1 MNSYSQQSITVTN
14 SHFSV
19 KLDDGSEKT
28 VRVFGTHSDPHFSGK
43 DICDIMDIKDSKDV
57 LFSTVKETH
66 KTNLKKLL
74 EDLNNAPKQ
83 PSWLVGLN
91 PPDSLGSTNLST
103 LSYHEGRLVVLSEP
117 GVYDLLNGSKKHKN
131 KKVLKEAFDRVMYA
145 LKYENSVGLVDIF
158 SFASKMQIALDI
170 ESEWFK
176 DLWYPLSRANP
187 PHMGGVGR
195 VSNRPLIV
203 TQSLLD
209 WMGFQGRDLSDKQEK
224 FSRVLKRNEIQYVEI
239 GCDDPLAI
247 EYPSV
252 QTEMKLIP
260 KQVEQKKWIC
270 LDMRDF
276 KKAVMRLHTDNGD
289 LVREY
294 YLNLEELMFDYAEY
308 TKMYL
313 VAQREKEV
321 SHMMHQLAIKDDQLA
336 IKERSEEELKREQEE
351 LRQELEDVEKIG
363 VKTRNM
369 LEKEREA
376 REEAEKQKKIAELRA
391 VTLTRLNVAFQERA
405 KTQIFYI
412 VTSKVMAKDNE
423 FKIGGVENHSL
434 LKKRLSMYNT
444 GNSGVHSEL
453 TMFFVYFAEVANY
466 KQMEMR
472 VKELIHPFRSKR
484 NANSENFNLHFNIL
498 KPVVEMVSENYNEEI
513 DKLNGFVQAL
523 LETHTSEYVEPVE
536 VEAID
541 PDCVPDRLDV
551 QLTVTRRGFGTTYTQ
566 KAKISELDDSQL
578 KEVVSRVIET
588 LGTVRVIKRKDIE
601 RVLADSFVIQ
611 SNLRRIWD
619 VSKTLIEESG
629 KTPKY

>member
-1 MNSYSQQSITVTN
+1 LPY
-14 SHFSV
+14 
-19 KLDDGSEKT
+19 
-28 VRVFGTHSDPHFSGK
+28 
-43 DICDIMDIKDSKDV
+43 
-57 LFSTVKETH
+57 KE
-66 KTNLKKLL
+66 
-74 EDLNNAPKQ
+74 
-83 PSWLVGLN
+83 
-91 PPDSLGSTNLST
+91 LSAT
-103 LSYHEGRLVVLSEP
+103 
-117 GVYDLLNGSKKHKN
+117 
-131 KKVLKEAFDRVMYA
+131 
-145 LKYENSVGLVDIF
+145 
-158 SFASKMQIALDI
+158 
-170 ESEWFK
+170 
-176 DLWYPLSRANP
+176 
-187 PHMGGVGR
+187 
-195 VSNRPLIV
+195 
-203 TQSLLD
+203 
-209 WMGFQGRDLSDKQEK
+209 
-224 FSRVLKRNEIQYVEI
+224 
-239 GCDDPLAI
+239 DPLAI
-247 EYPSV
+247 TYPSL
-252 QTEMKLIP
+252 QTERLELEASNNLVK
-260 KQVEQKKWIC
+260 KKWIC
-270 LDMRDF
+270 MDVKQF
-276 KKAVMRLHTDNGD
+276 KKVVMRLNTESADV
-289 LVREY
+289 VRDY

-308 TKMYL
+308 TKRYL

-336 IKERSEEELKREQEE
+336 IKEQSEEELKREQEE
-351 LRQELEDVEKIG
+351 LRQDLEDAEKAREDAEKAREDAEKAREDAEKVG

-369 LEKEREA
+369 FEKEREA

-551 QLTVTRRGFGTTYTQ
+551 QLTVTRRGFGTTHTQ
-566 KAKISELDDSQL
+566 KAKISELDDLQL

-588 LGTVRVIKRKDIE
+588 LGTDRVIKRKDIE
-601 RVLADSFVIQ
+601 KVLADSFVIQ

>member
-1 MNSYSQQSITVTN
+1 MMHQ
-14 SHFSV
+14 
-19 KLDDGSEKT
+19 LA
-28 VRVFGTHSDPHFSGK
+28 
-43 DICDIMDIKDSKDV
+43 IKDD
-57 LFSTVKETH
+57 
-66 KTNLKKLL
+66 
-74 EDLNNAPKQ
+74 Q
-83 PSWLVGLN
+83 
-91 PPDSLGSTNLST
+91 
-103 LSYHEGRLVVLSEP
+103 
-117 GVYDLLNGSKKHKN
+117 
-131 KKVLKEAFDRVMYA
+131 
-145 LKYENSVGLVDIF
+145 
-158 SFASKMQIALDI
+158 
-170 ESEWFK
+170 
-176 DLWYPLSRANP
+176 
-187 PHMGGVGR
+187 
-195 VSNRPLIV
+195 
-203 TQSLLD
+203 
-209 WMGFQGRDLSDKQEK
+209 
-224 FSRVLKRNEIQYVEI
+224 
-239 GCDDPLAI
+239 LAI
-247 EYPSV
+247 
-252 QTEMKLIP
+252 K
-260 KQVEQKKWIC
+260 
-270 LDMRDF
+270 DD
-276 KKAVMRLHTDNGD
+276 
-289 LVREY
+289 
-294 YLNLEELMFDYAEY
+294 
-308 TKMYL
+308 
-313 VAQREKEV
+313 
-321 SHMMHQLAIKDDQLA
+321 QLAIKDDQLA
-336 IKERSEEELKREQEE
+336 IKERSEEELKIEQEE
-351 LRQELEDVEKIG
+351 LKEELAIKDDQLAIKERSEEELREELAIKERSEEELKQELEDAEKAREDAEKAREDAEKAREDAEKVG

-551 QLTVTRRGFGTTYTQ
+551 QLTVTRRGFGTTHTQ
-566 KAKISELDDSQL
+566 KAKISELDDLQL

-588 LGTVRVIKRKDIE
+588 LGTDRVIKRKDIE
-601 RVLADSFVIQ
+601 KVLADSFVIQ